1 MLIILILDQ
10 YLCCY
15 EYHVFWLSSV
25 HKMRLAGICQHL
37 LQPYPSRETQGRDTQ
52 VHVQA
57 ALENLQGRDPTT
69 SLSKLCQCSITCAAQ
84 YCFLGQYF
92 FLYKREPL
100 VFQSVS
106 SCWQVGVC
114 KLDSHM
120 EQGRTSTGI
129 SYLIFLVKLVPYQT
143 FSLAVFFPCL
153 IYHFRELRGDK
164 AFWNSSGEW
173 MGCSSDLLRQY
184 CMWVLIFI

>member
-1 MLIILILDQ
+1 
-10 YLCCY
+10 
-15 EYHVFWLSSV
+15 
-25 HKMRLAGICQHL
+25 MRLAGICQHL

-57 ALENLQGRDPTT
+57 ALEDLQGRDPTT

-114 KLDSHM
+114 QLDSLM

-143 FSLAVFFPCL
+143 FSLAVFFPCF

-164 AFWNSSGEW
+164 AFWNSSGE
-173 MGCSSDLLRQY
+173 
-184 CMWVLIFI
+184 

>member
-1 MLIILILDQ
+1 
-10 YLCCY
+10 
-15 EYHVFWLSSV
+15 
-25 HKMRLAGICQHL
+25 MRLAGICQHL
-37 LQPYPSRETQGRDTQ
+37 LQPYASRETQGRDTQ

-69 SLSKLCQCSITCAAQ
+69 SLSKLCQYSITCAAQ

-143 FSLAVFFPCL
+143 FSLAVFFPCF
-153 IYHFRELRGDK
+153 IYYFRELRGDK
-164 AFWNSSGEW
+164 AFWNGSGEC